1 MSYIISIC
9 ANNSEISEL
18 QNYYSSFPSS
28 MTNNLTFNFSEGK
41 YYKVLLDD
49 KLIGFASVVDEDY
62 SFVDLKRYIHP
73 EHRNKGV
80 GGALLEFIIQD
91 AKALNKTRLTGSFL
105 GDNENVVNFFISK
118 GFKVTTGKTFSMV
131 ILSLK

>member
-1 MSYIISIC
+1 MSYVISIC
-9 ANNSEISEL
+9 ENVNDLE
-18 QNYYSSFPSS
+18 NYYSLIDEASK
-28 MTNNLTFNFSEGK
+28 NNLVFNFSEGK
-41 YYKVLLDD
+41 YYKVLFDN

-80 GGALLEFIIQD
+80 GEALLEFIIQD
-91 AKALNKTRLTGSFL
+91 AKTLNKTRLTGSFL